1 MTGENKNGV
10 MDPAADPRID
20 AALHVIGSATPESG
34 LEGRILTRLAEERL
48 RMEAAPAPSVR
59 AAWLGHFPVRALGL
73 VTACLMG
80 FVIVTGSVVHSRRIK
95 PDQMV
100 SPPPLV
106 LPAQG
111 IGAASAV
118 HPAAPASA
126 PILAG
131 QPGRAARRSSPGRA
145 RIAPHA
151 RKAPGV
157 AVPAPSSN
165 KSSSSDSQN

>member
-111 IGAASAV
+111 IGAACPQGS
-118 HPAAPASA
+118 
-126 PILAG
+126 
-131 QPGRAARRSSPGRA
+131 RSSCTRSVVEQIVFFRFSELRPRGTLVCANGPDRE
-145 RIAPHA
+145 
-151 RKAPGV
+151 
-157 AVPAPSSN
+157 SSFHP
-165 KSSSSDSQN
+165 